1 MSSNFRVKLNRDI
14 AIVILIMTI
23 VTLALGVYEAYTIHK
38 QKEARLASY
47 RQLLFADYDASIKKQ
62 VQTVLNQVNAYYE
75 RSQQGLMTEAE
86 AKVYALNVVRDARYG
101 DDKSGVFWADSFD
114 GVLLSSGAGNAVL
127 GKARIDV
134 KDAKGTT
141 FVKTFIENARKAEG
155 GYSEYYYPR
164 PKDVDPSQRPL
175 PKRSYS
181 AGFAPWQWSIGT
193 GNYVDD
199 LETLVED
206 YKVQLEEEMTHRLVY
221 SVITYVFILLL
232 AIVTSLFINSKITKR
247 INPVSQVAQEVAKG
261 NLNVRYLKDHAA
273 DSIGD
278 LAQAVHEM
286 VHNLRAVVKQT
297 KDSAGQVS
305 QTADQLYKSMEQ
317 SAQTSELIVRSVG
330 SVDEG
335 AARQMILAKNAS
347 DAVCE
352 TSDAVTAMIT
362 NSKSL
367 ADTSSEVAQ
376 ASQVGEDTI
385 SRTIQQMHQIKS
397 TVANSADVVKNLGDR
412 SKLIFVMAET
422 ISKLASQT
430 NLLALNAAIESAR
443 AGEHGRGFA
452 VVADEV
458 RKLAEQSD
466 DASKQITDII
476 HMIHMD
482 AQKAIE
488 AMNAGMQEVQ
498 MGTEVVAEAGQ
509 SFKSISTLIT
519 MMLDEIHR
527 TIQQMQ
533 TIASA
538 SRNAEKTVQ
547 EVEQI
552 SKNIS
557 LETAQISSATE
568 EQSASVQEITASST
582 ALSNM
587 AEELNKW
594 VDKFKV

>member
-23 VTLALGVYEAYTIHK
+23 VTLALGAYEAYTIHK
-38 QKEARLASY
+38 QKEARLVSY

-75 RSQQGLMTEAE
+75 RSQQGLMTETE

-134 KDAKGTT
+134 KDAKGNT
-141 FVKTFIENARKAEG
+141 FVKTFIENARNPEG

-199 LETLVED
+199 LEALVED
-206 YKVQLEEEMTHRLVY
+206 YKVQLEEEMTYRLVY

-247 INPVSQVAQEVAKG
+247 INPVAQVAQEVARG
-261 NLNVRYLKDHAA
+261 NLNVRHLKDHAE

-330 SVDEG
+330 SVDQG
-335 AARQMILAKNAS
+335 AARQMVLAKNAS

-352 TSDAVTAMIT
+352 TSNAVTAMIT

-376 ASQVGEDTI
+376 ASQVGEDNI
-385 SRTIQQMHQIKS
+385 SRTIQQMQQIKS

-509 SFKSISTLIT
+509 SFKSISNLIT